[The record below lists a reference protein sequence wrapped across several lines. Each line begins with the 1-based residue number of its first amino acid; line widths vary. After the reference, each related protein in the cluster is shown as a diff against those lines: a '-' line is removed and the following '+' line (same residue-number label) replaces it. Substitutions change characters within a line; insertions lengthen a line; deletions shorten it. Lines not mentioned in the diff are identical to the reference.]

1 MLFNKSQKME
11 QVMRKIFAA
20 ATSRGLAASA
30 LLMAGSAYAVGP
42 TTDLITPSDSQREAT
57 FASVG
62 GQPTQTQAS
71 PAVAFGSPIG
81 FGLNNGQ
88 LAVGI
93 GGQTTDAPG
102 ANHFDG
108 SMGVALGLGNSA
120 ESLGFELTANLI
132 SLRDNFGEDGSFNA
146 KIHHMINQTT
156 SVAVGA
162 ESFGGWGAARESR
175 ISSYAAITSV
185 VNPGVPVVLNLGA
198 GTNRFSS
205 NNETNRTGV
214 FGSVAVIPTDRL
226 SFVVDYTGIDTNVG
240 VSVVPAVSLP
250 VTLTLGYVN
259 LQEQEGLSRE
269 FAGGLGYLYRF

>member
-1 MLFNKSQKME
+1 
-11 QVMRKIFAA
+11 MRKIFAKA
-20 ATSRGLAASA
+20 AGCGMVATTLMAASSAFA
-30 LLMAGSAYAVGP
+30 LGP
-42 TTDLITPSDSQREAT
+42 TTDLITPPDSQREAT
-57 FASVG
+57 FASAGV
-62 GQPTQTQAS
+62 QPTQTKAS

-81 FGLNNGQ
+81 FGLNGGQ

-108 SMGVALGLGNSA
+108 SMGVAAGLGNSA

-146 KIHHMINQTT
+146 KIHHMLNATT

-162 ESFGGWGAARESR
+162 ESFGGWGDARDSR
-175 ISSYAAITSV
+175 TSAYAAVTTV
-185 VNPGVPVVLNLGA
+185 VNPGLPVVLNLGA
-198 GTNRFSS
+198 GTNRFAS
-205 NNETNRTGV
+205 NNETNSTGV
-214 FGSVAVIPTDRL
+214 FGSIAVIPTDRL
-226 SFVVDYTGIDTNVG
+226 SFVVDYTGIDTNAA
-240 VSVVPAVSLP
+240 VSVVPVASLP
-250 VTLTLGYVN
+250 ITLTLGYVN